1 MNNNLKGSIMLF
13 LTALLW
19 GTTFIAQKV
28 ATSYVGPFTFIFFR
42 SIIAVVLLYFISL
55 ITEKKIKVEEGMK
68 KNKVLMF
75 ACFAGLS
82 LFVALLFQQIGLETI
97 TASKSG
103 FICSMYIMFV
113 PLIGLLL
120 KQKIKSYVWVCIFV
134 AIVGSYLLS
143 TTSNLGSFGF
153 GELISLA
160 SALFFALQILFVDK
174 ACKYLNPYKFC
185 MIQIAIVT
193 VFSFIMMLIIEKPS
207 IESIKQALLYM
218 AYAGVFSSCLAYS
231 FQIIGQNYA
240 EPTIASI
247 IMSLESVIS
256 LIAGVIILHETMGD
270 REIIG
275 SILIFL
281 SVICSQIPFENIK
294 LKLKK

>member
-1 MNNNLKGSIMLF
+1 MKNNIKGSIILF

-19 GTTFIAQKV
+19 GTTFIAQKI
-28 ATSYVGPFTFIFFR
+28 ATDFVGPFTFIFFR

-55 ITEKKIKVEEGMK
+55 LTKKKIKVEEGMDK
-68 KNKVLMF
+68 KKVLMF
-75 ACFAGLS
+75 SCFAGLS

-120 KQKIKSYVWVCIFV
+120 KHKIKSYVWVCICI
-134 AIVGSYLLS
+134 AIIGSYLLS
-143 TTSNLGSFGF
+143 TTSSLTSFGF

-160 SALFFALQILFVDK
+160 SAIFFALQILFVDK

-185 MIQIAIVT
+185 MIEISVVAL
-193 VFSFIMMLIIEKPS
+193 FSFVMMLILEKPDA
-207 IESIKQALLYM
+207 ESIKQGLLYM

-247 IMSLESVIS
+247 VMSLESVIS
-256 LIAGVIILHETMGD
+256 LIAGVIILKETMGD

-281 SVICSQIPFENIK
+281 SVVCSQIPFENIK
-294 LKLKK
+294 LKVKA